1 MQVIIARELQA
12 IARPRKRALGNDL
25 CGSGKG
31 DGQIQSHAR
40 QFDFLRALFT
50 GSHPHHRVGCREGWL
65 RGARLARQEPGEIL
79 RGVRRVWRATLRRR
93 GGRVIYL
100 G

>member
-40 QFDFLRALFT
+40 LYATELPLLRNET
-50 GSHPHHRVGCREGWL
+50 
-65 RGARLARQEPGEIL
+65 
-79 RGVRRVWRATLRRR
+79 T
-93 GGRVIYL
+93 
-100 G
+100 